1 MTHFRLRW
9 QKLGAHV
16 HVGVW
21 TGTEQATTHGHNG
34 RLVFRENE
42 WEDLLRLIFQVEA
55 ARGPL
60 SAIEI
65 VEDEPTNVRP
75 DGSAVES

>member
-9 QKLGAHV
+9 QKLGGHV

-21 TGTEQATTHGHNG
+21 TGTERATTHGHNG

-42 WEDLLRLIFQVEA
+42 WEDFVRLMRDAAGAGIF
-55 ARGPL
+55 

-65 VEDEPTNVRP
+65 LRDEPTSLRP
-75 DGSAVES
+75 DGTLVEP